1 MTCFVYDAH
10 TGVKFLWGGGGG
22 GNDDWMLVGGGG
34 ARQGRAGQGGGWWF
48 EIDQFI
54 YVKIF
59 LYWLLPLLE
68 CPFLPLFYHLPSSS
82 ISFAYEFHSPSL
94 PQCIAQVTRN
104 QEFGEVTPLP
114 LRMVGPCAY
123 LEPNA

>member
-1 MTCFVYDAH
+1 MLER
-10 TGVKFLWGGGGG
+10 GR

-68 CPFLPLFYHLPSSS
+68 SPFLPLFYHLPSSS